1 MRLRHIGK
9 SVVDGMRRS
18 QAAVFKTDAAQIYAG
33 FDDGFQFRRDDVLFY
48 SFQGFQR
55 ILEERLIAQFG
66 QSQGRHGA
74 LAAGHGL
81 CAAAV
86 AGTGFKIR
94 RQGVAHTGN
103 EIMLRSLGNDS
114 RIDEDDVGV
123 AVHHEGLD
131 DHAFIVIND
140 SYAAAWRVVRRNR
153 RNNDRRQSA

>member
-1 MRLRHIGK
+1 
-9 SVVDGMRRS
+9 MRRS
-18 QAAVFKTDAAQIYAG
+18 QAAVFKADAAQIYAG

-55 ILEERLIAQFG
+55 ILEKGLIAQFR

-153 RNNDRRQSA
+153 RNNDGWQSA